1 MNLWFS
7 MLLPCWLPVVT
18 EFCCERCVL
27 RKEIVNLSSARFRL
41 ESATPEASSLSPPPL
56 VRPRSTPTP
65 LSALPPFFA
74 SSVSPMN
81 PGPSSD
87 W

>member
-7 MLLPCWLPVVT
+7 MLLPWLPPLPAT
-18 EFCCERCVL
+18 EFCERCVL
-27 RKEIVNLSSARFRL
+27 RKEIVNLSRFRL
-41 ESATPEASSLSPPPL
+41 ASPPDASSLSPPPPATGI
-56 VRPRSTPTP
+56 VGPPTPTP
-65 LSALPPFFA
+65 SALPPFF
-74 SSVSPMN
+74 SSVVSPMN